1 MHHVLCLKFQSLTQ
15 RLPHFD
21 GKMFDVQH
29 RHSHKAAIAAFSHY
43 LYVKFSISITY
54 LLS

>member
-1 MHHVLCLKFQSLTQ
+1 MHRASCLKLQSLTQ

-21 GKMFDVQH
+21 GKMFNVQH
-29 RHSHKAAIAAFSHY
+29 RHRHKAAIAAFSHY
-43 LYVKFSISITY
+43 LYVKFSINITY